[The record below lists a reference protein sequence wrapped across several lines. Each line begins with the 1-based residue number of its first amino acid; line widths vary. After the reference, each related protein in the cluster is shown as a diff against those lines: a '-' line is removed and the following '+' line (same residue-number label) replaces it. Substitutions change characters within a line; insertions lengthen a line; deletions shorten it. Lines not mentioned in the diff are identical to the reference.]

1 MKKKYEIEKNYPFL
15 RDFIFRIKEQFK
27 NSSSSIHKAR
37 NEIKILKYNDL
48 NITAKSFKVPNFF
61 NRLIY
66 SFFRKSKA
74 KKSYLHAVKVGDFTP
89 KPIGYIEFYKNS
101 LLNESYFLS
110 EYFEYDFTIREPL
123 LNKNFKNKD
132 EIFRAFARF
141 TFALHEKNIFH
152 KDFSP
157 GNILVKQKDEEYI
170 FKIVDI
176 NRMKFQTLSFNL
188 RAKSFSK
195 LWANDEDLK
204 TVSNEYAKIYGV
216 NEELFTKKTLYY
228 SHQLKRKMNFKKRLK
243 GERVVD

>member
-1 MKKKYEIEKNYPFL
+1 MVNFKINSDFSHLENFLLDIKLNFQKNQ
-15 RDFIFRIKEQFK
+15 DF
-27 NSSSSIHKAR
+27 IHKAR
-37 NEIKILKYNDL
+37 NEIKNLKHDDL
-48 NITAKSFKVPNFF
+48 NITAKSFKIPNFF

-74 KKSYLHAVKVGDFTP
+74 KKSYLHAAKVGDFTP
-89 KPIGYIEFYKNS
+89 KPIGYIEFYENF

-110 EYFEYDFTIREPL
+110 EYFKYDFTIREPL
-123 LNKNFKNKD
+123 LDKNFKNKD

-176 NRMKFQTLSFNL
+176 NRMKFQALSFNL

-216 NEELFTKKTLYY
+216 DKELFTKKTLHY
-228 SHQLKRKMNFKKRLK
+228 SRQLKRNMNFKKRLK